1 MKIEEEIRTIFPE
14 DKGIPERC
22 LLKTPIKQDV
32 YLVNGELRHWDGP
45 TQEVLSPV
53 CVWESS
59 RLVQKLI
66 GDYPLLTE
74 IESLNVLNAAV
85 NAYNHGRG
93 AWPTMSVGDRIDHV
107 QEFVYRIKEK
117 REEVVNLLMWEV
129 GKSIITNIVRER
141 KSNFLSTDFIL

>member
-1 MKIEEEIRTIFPE
+1 MKIGEKIRAIFPE
-14 DKGIPERC
+14 DKNIPERC

-45 TQEVLSPV
+45 TQEVFSPV

-66 GDYPLLTE
+66 GVYPLLTQM
-74 IESLNVLNAAV
+74 ESLNVLNAAV

-93 AWPTMSVGDRIDHV
+93 AKLLDRM
-107 QEFVYRIKEK
+107 R
-117 REEVVNLLMWEV
+117 LAS
-129 GKSIITNIVRER
+129 SIC
-141 KSNFLSTDFIL
+141 LP